1 MPPLKTKSSK
11 QKTAVSP
18 PFDPDDPAAFRAW
31 ASGVTPLPV
40 LNKAR
45 LERVPPRPIPE
56 QRLRD
61 ERQTLIESLSDF
73 DPWESGFETGEELN
87 YVRENVS
94 RDVLRQLRR
103 GRWVIQDELDLHG
116 LTSVEARPLVAE
128 FLNESRKAGYRCV
141 RVIHGK
147 GLRSKNKEPVLKRK
161 VAVWLAQR
169 DDVIAFCQARAT
181 EGGGG
186 AAVVLLSS
194 K

>member
-1 MPPLKTKSSK
+1 MP
-11 QKTAVSP
+11 A
-18 PFDPDDPAAFRAW
+18 
-31 ASGVTPLPV
+31 

-45 LERVPPRPIPE
+45 LERARPKPVAE

-61 ERQTLIESLSDF
+61 ERETLAESLSDF

-87 YVRENVS
+87 FVRDGVR
-94 RDVLRQLRR
+94 RDALRKLRR
-103 GRWVIQDELDLHG
+103 GHWVIQDELDLHG
-116 LTSVEARPLVAE
+116 LTSAEARPLVAQ
-128 FLNESRKAGYRCV
+128 FLNQSRRAGLRCV

-147 GLRSKNKEPVLKRK
+147 GLRSKNREPVLKRK

-169 DDVIAFCQARAT
+169 EEVLAFCQARAT

-186 AAVVLLSS
+186 AVVILLSG

>member
-1 MPPLKTKSSK
+1 MLKAMDSGVR
-11 QKTAVSP
+11 QN
-18 PFDPDDPAAFRAW
+18 DDLFRASV
-31 ASGVTPLPV
+31 ADVTPLPV

-45 LERVPPRPIPE
+45 LERAPPKPIPE
-56 QRLRD
+56 QRFRD

-73 DPWESGFETGEELN
+73 DPWESGFDTGEELS
-87 YVRENVS
+87 YVREGVG
-94 RDVLRQLRR
+94 RDVLRQIRG

-116 LTSVEARPLVAE
+116 LTSVEARPLVAD

-147 GLRSKNKEPVLKRK
+147 GLRSKNKVPVLKRK

-169 DDVIAFCQARAT
+169 DDVLAFCQARAT

-186 AAVVLLSS
+186 AAVVLL